1 MKTNIYKPLNRIIVM
16 GLRKHIRLKIK
27 RTYVPLDDER
37 FNNLMSKI
45 ELVKQGELILPPLF
59 FKKKKVVG
67 K

>member
-1 MKTNIYKPLNRIIVM
+1 M

-45 ELVKQGELILPPLF
+45 ELVKKGELILPPLF
-59 FKKKKVVG
+59 FKKKKVV
-67 K
+67 KE